1 MTPPEPAE
9 PPTAGPRV
17 APIARR
23 LLAELLFWY
32 SIPTLFLL
40 FYLHMSPATVQAV
53 VPHYLVFTAPLATVL
68 LTRVLVARLSPGSTG
83 SRFIA
88 AILIAALLESLIIY
102 YTLVLVGLRSW
113 GGVVAWGVIPT
124 AFVQAPQL
132 GDALGI
138 PAVVTKCLVPFTCGA
153 LVALAWVYLKRFD
166 WTAAA
171 AGKVSLSTCAIMV
184 ASGFGILAVET
195 YEFYLTPWT
204 QESEPVSLTL
214 FPQADAQEL
223 EGHHMDRLTAKNI
236 DAQEDAARA
245 AYVAGTGSDRKNVVL
260 IVVDALRPDHMGV
273 YGYNRDT
280 TPNLDRLHKE
290 GILRVVNG
298 THASCGDTICGL
310 LSLVGSKFPRRFSF
324 HPFTLQQVLSRN
336 GYRIHMVLAGDHTN
350 FYGLQSYYGAVD
362 TFADGTLAEKQGY
375 FINDDQFLV
384 DHIAAM
390 PDWDGVPVMFQFH
403 VMSTHIL
410 RMTEKAPG
418 PFQPAKRYLL
428 RSGHDTG
435 PGAIH
440 DATATNFYD
449 NGVVRTDA
457 VIADLLATL
466 QRKGYLKNALVVI
479 TADHGES
486 LGEHGLFSHT
496 NSVREQL
503 LRIPLLLI
511 SYGYSPQRDTP
522 TRQFPS
528 QVDIAPTVLAECGLP
543 APRTW
548 SGRALQDPGQPDFT
562 YFEQKLDVGL
572 IDHRDPT
579 GVLKYWVNTE
589 TGREHAFNLSRD
601 PAENVD
607 VLGNIPADLRQQWRL
622 QALTGTASHWSEKE
636 FPVAVRTDTSVAAPV
651 VH

>member
-1 MTPPEPAE
+1 MRPRATPIWRTLA
-9 PPTAGPRV
+9 
-17 APIARR
+17 
-23 LLAELLFWY
+23 AELLFWY
-32 SIPTLFLL
+32 SIPTVFLL
-40 FYLHMSPATVQAV
+40 IYLRMSSASVQSV
-53 VPHYLVFTAPLATVL
+53 IPHYLVFTVPLAAVL
-68 LTRVLVARLSPGSTG
+68 LTRTLLARLWPDSAA
-83 SRFIA
+83 SRLAA
-88 AILIAALLESLIIY
+88 AILNAAFLESLLIY

-138 PAVVTKCLVPFTCGA
+138 PPVLTKSLLPLTCAA
-153 LVALAWVYLKRFD
+153 LIALSWAWLKRFD
-166 WTAAA
+166 WTAVA
-171 AGKVSLSTCAIMV
+171 AGKVSLSTWTILV
-184 ASGFGILAVET
+184 FTGFGILAVET

-245 AYVAGTGSDRKNVVL
+245 AYLPAPASDRKNIIL

-273 YGYNRDT
+273 YEYNRDT
-280 TPNLDRLHKE
+280 TPNLDRLRKE
-290 GILRVVNG
+290 GILRVIEGV
-298 THASCGDTICGL
+298 HSSCGDTICGL
-310 LSLVGSKFPRRFSF
+310 LSLASSKYPRRFSF
-324 HPFTLQQVLSRN
+324 HPFTLQQALSRN

-350 FYGLQSYYGAVD
+350 FYSLRSYYGAVD

-384 DHIAAM
+384 DHVAAM
-390 PDWDGVPVMFQFH
+390 PDWDGLPVMFQFH

-410 RMTEKAPG
+410 RMAEKVAG
-418 PFQPAKRYLL
+418 PFQPAKRYLF

-435 PGAIH
+435 PGAVY
-440 DATATNFYD
+440 DASATNFYD

-503 LRIPLLLI
+503 LNIPLLLI
-511 SYGYSPQRDTP
+511 SYGYVPQRATP
-522 TRQFPS
+522 VRDFPS
-528 QVDIAPTVLAECGLP
+528 QVDIAPTILAECGLP
-543 APRTW
+543 APSTW
-548 SGRALQDPGQPDFT
+548 AGHALQDPGRPDFT

-572 IDHRDPT
+572 IDHRDRT
-579 GVLKYWVNTE
+579 RVLKYWINPE
-589 TGREHAFNLSRD
+589 SGREHAFNLSRD
-601 PAENVD
+601 PAENVE
-607 VLGNIPADLRQQWRL
+607 VLGSVPVELKQQWRL
-622 QALTGTASHWSEKE
+622 QALTGTASHWS
-636 FPVAVRTDTSVAAPV
+636 TSSATQ
-651 VH
+651 

>member
-1 MTPPEPAE
+1 MTPEGSL
-9 PPTAGPRV
+9 TPRPR
-17 APIARR
+17 ARRIARR
-23 LLAELLFWY
+23 LLAELLLWY

-40 FYLHMSPATVQAV
+40 MYLRMSPATMQAV
-53 VPHYLVFTAPLATVL
+53 VPHYLLFTLPLAAVL
-68 LTRVLVARLSPGSTG
+68 LSRALVARVWPNSAV
-83 SRFIA
+83 SRLIA
-88 AILIAALLESLIIY
+88 AILVAALLESLLIY
-102 YTLVLVGLRSW
+102 YSLVFIGLRSW

-124 AFVQAPQL
+124 AFAQAPQL

-138 PAVVTKCLVPFTCGA
+138 PAVVTNCLLPFTGVA
-153 LVALAWVYLKRFD
+153 LVVLVWNYLKRFD

-171 AGKVSLSTCAIMV
+171 TGRVSLPTCAIIV
-184 ASGFGILAVET
+184 AAGFGLLAVET

-204 QESEPVSLTL
+204 RESEPVSLTL
-214 FPQADAQEL
+214 FPQADSQEL

-245 AYVAGTGSDRKNVVL
+245 AYVGAAGGDRKNIVL

-280 TPNLDRLHKE
+280 TPNLDRLRKD
-290 GILRVVNG
+290 GILQVING
-298 THASCGDTICGL
+298 VHASCGDTICGL
-310 LSLVGSKFPRRFSF
+310 LSLVSSKFPRRFSF
-324 HPFTLQQVLSRN
+324 HPFTLQQALRRN

-350 FYGLQSYYGAVD
+350 FYGLRSYYGAVD
-362 TFADGTLAEKQGY
+362 TFVDGTLAEKQGY

-384 DHIAAM
+384 DHVAAM
-390 PDWDGVPVMFQFH
+390 PDWDGVPAMFQFH

-410 RMTEKAPG
+410 RMAEKAPS
-418 PFQPAKRYLL
+418 PFQPAKRYLF

-435 PGAIH
+435 PGEIH

-457 VIADLLATL
+457 VIADLLDTL
-466 QRKGYLKNALVVI
+466 QRKGYLENALVVI

-511 SYGYSPQRDTP
+511 SYGYAPQRATP
-522 TRQFPS
+522 VRDFPS
-528 QVDIAPTVLAECGLP
+528 QVDIAPTILAECGLP
-543 APRTW
+543 APATW
-548 SGRALQDPGQPDFT
+548 SGRALRDTASPDFT
-562 YFEQKLDVGL
+562 YFEQKLDVGFL
-572 IDHRDPT
+572 DHRNPA
-579 GVLKYWVNTE
+579 GVLKYWFNSE
-589 TGREHAFNLSRD
+589 TGQEHAFNVSRD

-607 VLGNIPADLRQQWRL
+607 VLGNVPAALKQQWRL
-622 QALTGTASHWSEKE
+622 QALTGVASHWSDSGAT
-636 FPVAVRTDTSVAAPV
+636 VAARTDTSAAAARRAS
-651 VH
+651 H